1 MSKSTAEIRQ
11 AFLDFFHSKGHQ
23 VVASSSL
30 VPHNDPTLLFTNAGM
45 NQFKDVFLGLDKR
58 NYSRA
63 TTSQRCVR
71 AGGKHNDLE
80 NVGYTA
86 RHHTFFEMLG
96 NFSFGDYFKHDAI
109 QFAWELLTSEKW
121 FALPKERLWV
131 TVYESDDE
139 AYEIWEKEVGIPRER
154 IIRIGD
160 NKGAP
165 YASDNFWQMGD
176 TGPCGPCT
184 EIFYDHGDHI
194 WGGPPG
200 SPEEDGDRYI
210 EIWNIVF
217 MQFNRQ
223 ADGTME
229 PLPKPSVDTGM
240 GLERIAAVL
249 QHVNSNY
256 DIDLFRTLIQAVAKV
271 TGATDLSNKS
281 LRVIADHIR
290 SCAFLIAD
298 GVMPSNENRGYVLRR
313 IIRRAVRHGNMLGA
327 KETFFY
333 KLVGPL
339 IDVMGS
345 AGEDLKRQQ
354 AQVEQVLKTE
364 EEQFART
371 LERGLAL
378 LDEELAKLSGDTLD
392 GETAFRLYDTY
403 GFPVDLT
410 ADVCR
415 ERNIKVDEAGFE
427 AAMEEQRR
435 RAREASG
442 FGADY
447 NAMIR
452 VDSAS
457 EFKGYDHLELNGKV
471 TALFVDGKAV
481 DAINAGQEAVVV
493 LDQTPFYAESGGQVG
508 DKGELKGA
516 NFSFAVEDTQKYG
529 QAIGHIGKLAA
540 GSLKVGDAVQADVD
554 EARRARIRLNHS
566 ATHLMHAALRQV
578 LGTHVSQKG
587 SLVNDKVLRF
597 DFSHNEAMKPEEIR
611 AVEDLVN
618 AQIRRNL
625 PIETNIMDLEA
636 AKAKGAMA
644 LFGEKYDERVRV
656 LSMGDFST
664 ELCGGTH
671 ASRTGDIGLFRII
684 SESGTAAGVRRIE
697 AVTGEGAITT
707 VHADSDR
714 LSEVAHLLKG
724 DSNNLA
730 DKVRSVLERTRQLE
744 KELQQLK
751 EQAAAQESANLSSK
765 AIDVNG
771 VKLLVSE
778 LSGVEPKMLRTM
790 VDDLKNQ
797 LGSTIIVLA
806 TVAEGKVSLIAGV
819 SKDVT
824 DRVKAGKLIGMVAQQ
839 VGGKGGGRPDMAQ
852 AGGTDAAALPA
863 ALASVKGWVSAKLQ

>member
-58 NYSRA
+58 HYSRA
-63 TTSQRCVR
+63 TTAQRCVR

-96 NFSFGDYFKHDAI
+96 NFSFGDYFKQDAI
-109 QFAWELLTSEKW
+109 KYAWELLTGENW
-121 FALPKERLWV
+121 FALPKDKLWV
-131 TVYESDDE
+131 TVYETDDE
-139 AYEIWEKEVGIPRER
+139 AFDIWANEVGVPRER

-160 NKGAP
+160 NKGAAF
-165 YASDNFWQMGD
+165 ASDNFWQMGD

-184 EIFYDHGDHI
+184 EIFFDHGDI

-256 DIDLFRTLIQAVAKV
+256 DIDLFRTLIENVARV
-271 TGATDLSNKS
+271 TGATDLTNKS

-298 GVMPSNENRGYVLRR
+298 GVIPSNENRGYVLRR

-327 KETFFY
+327 KETFFW
-333 KLVGPL
+333 KLVAPL
-339 IDVMGS
+339 IDVMGA
-345 AGEDLKRQQ
+345 AGEELKQQQ
-354 AQVEQVLKTE
+354 AQVEHVLKTE

-378 LDEELAKLSGDTLD
+378 LDEELSKLKGDTLD

-435 RAREASG
+435 RARESSG

-452 VDSAS
+452 VDGAS
-457 EFKGYDHLELNGKV
+457 EFKGYDHLELNAKV
-471 TALFVDGKAV
+471 TALFIDGKAV
-481 DAINAGQEAVVV
+481 DSVTAGQEAVVI

-516 NFSFAVEDTQKYG
+516 GFSFAVNDTQKYG
-529 QAIGHIGKLAA
+529 QAIGHIGKLTHGA
-540 GSLKVGDAVQADVD
+540 LKVGDALEADVD
-554 EARRARIRLNHS
+554 RARRQRIRLNHS

-578 LGTHVSQKG
+578 LGTHVAQKG
-587 SLVNDKVLRF
+587 SLVNDKALRF
-597 DFSHNEAMKPEEIR
+597 DFSHFEAMKPEEIR

-625 PIETNIMDLEA
+625 PVETNIMDIDA
-636 AKAKGAMA
+636 ARESGAMA
-644 LFGEKYDERVRV
+644 LFGEKYDDRVRV

-671 ASRTGDIGLFRII
+671 ASRTGDIGLFRIT

-697 AVTGEGAITT
+697 AVTGEGAIAYL
-707 VHADSDR
+707 HAQSD
-714 LSEVAHLLKG
+714 LLGDIAQLLKG
-724 DSNNLA
+724 DSHNLG
-730 DKVRSVLERTRQLE
+730 DKVRAALERTRLLE

-765 AIDVNG
+765 AEEING

-778 LSGVEPKMLRTM
+778 LAGVEPKMLRTM

-797 LGSTIIVLA
+797 LGSTVVVLA
-806 TVAEGKVSLIAGV
+806 TVADGKVSLIAGV

-824 DRVKAGKLIGMVAQQ
+824 DRVKAGELVGMVAQQ

-852 AGGTDAAALPA
+852 AGGTDASALPA
-863 ALASVKGWVSAKLQ
+863 ALASVKGWVSAKL

>member
-1 MSKSTAEIRQ
+1 M
-11 AFLDFFHSKGHQ
+11 
-23 VVASSSL
+23 
-30 VPHNDPTLLFTNAGM
+30 PHNDPTLLFTNAGM

-63 TTSQRCVR
+63 TTAQRCVR

-96 NFSFGDYFKHDAI
+96 NFSFGDYFKQDAI
-109 QFAWELLTSEKW
+109 KYAWELLTGENW
-121 FALPKERLWV
+121 FALPKEKLWV
-131 TVYESDDE
+131 TVYETDDE
-139 AYEIWEKEVGIPRER
+139 AFDIWANEVGVPRER

-165 YASDNFWQMGD
+165 FASDNFWQMGD

-184 EIFYDHGDHI
+184 EIFFDHGDHI

-256 DIDLFRTLIQAVAKV
+256 DIDLFRDLIASVAKV
-271 TGATDLSNKS
+271 TGATDLTNKS

-290 SCAFLIAD
+290 SCAFLVAD
-298 GVMPSNENRGYVLRR
+298 GVIPSNENRGYVLRR
-313 IIRRAVRHGNMLGA
+313 IIRRAIRHGNMLGA
-327 KETFFY
+327 KDTFFW
-333 KLVGPL
+333 KLVAPL

-345 AGEDLKRQQ
+345 AGDELKQQQ

-378 LDEELAKLSGDTLD
+378 LDEELSKLKGDTLD

-435 RAREASG
+435 RARESSG

-452 VDSAS
+452 VDGAS

-471 TALFVDGKAV
+471 TALFIDGKAV
-481 DAINAGQEAVVV
+481 DSVSAGQEAVVI

-516 NFSFAVEDTQKYG
+516 GFSFAVSDTQKYG
-529 QAIGHIGKLAA
+529 RAIGHIGKVAS
-540 GSLKVGDAVQADVD
+540 GTLKVGDAVQADVD
-554 EARRARIRLNHS
+554 EARRQRIRLNHS

-578 LGTHVSQKG
+578 LGTHVAQKG
-587 SLVNDKVLRF
+587 SLVNDKALRF
-597 DFSHNEAMKPEEIR
+597 DFSHFEAMKPEEIR

-618 AQIRRNL
+618 AQIRRNGYRNQHYGYRCRAR
-625 PIETNIMDLEA
+625 IRRH
-636 AKAKGAMA
+636 GAVWREIRRSRA
-644 LFGEKYDERVRV
+644 RSADGRLLHGAVRRDSRGAYRRYRPVPHHVRVRHRCWRAPYR
-656 LSMGDFST
+656 SGDW
-664 ELCGGTH
+664 
-671 ASRTGDIGLFRII
+671 
-684 SESGTAAGVRRIE
+684 RRRDGHPACAE
-697 AVTGEGAITT
+697 
-707 VHADSDR
+707 
-714 LSEVAHLLKG
+714 
-724 DSNNLA
+724 
-730 DKVRSVLERTRQLE
+730 RS
-744 KELQQLK
+744 
-751 EQAAAQESANLSSK
+751 AQ
-765 AIDVNG
+765 
-771 VKLLVSE
+771 
-778 LSGVEPKMLRTM
+778 
-790 VDDLKNQ
+790 
-797 LGSTIIVLA
+797 
-806 TVAEGKVSLIAGV
+806 
-819 SKDVT
+819 
-824 DRVKAGKLIGMVAQQ
+824 
-839 VGGKGGGRPDMAQ
+839 
-852 AGGTDAAALPA
+852 
-863 ALASVKGWVSAKLQ
+863 